1 MKLPE
6 STKSRKRQRSESG
19 DNPIQELDVQREN
32 KRRRTTNG
40 PLSVGSAI
48 GNAFTSVYEWMFG
61 RFSSPKSEAG
71 TDDSSSTTMSKRSE
85 LNEGND
91 DIRLVH
97 DTRRQDSKEVK
108 NVAEEDEEVQFVGE
122 VQSPQTQFD
131 PPGHSTIIAS
141 TLKRTQPLFITTQ
154 EKFHKDKSDRR
165 KPGYLISQI
174 KQRNITAR
182 SQFESSPGLWKS
194 KPFLDIPKPT
204 FKRSFKTSSSS
215 KTGTPKG
222 RANVSMEQK
231 MDFEKYK
238 AILRGEGPYLYT
250 VRSPTS
256 PQRTPIFARS
266 KGAYAPAAIERSYMK
281 NMDGSKSRLG
291 QMLDKFQLKKQQQA
305 EVVNLADESD
315 PIVSRPKC
323 YAEDRE
329 DKDIYEILDIVSPPR
344 SPNSKAKTPPSKNSL
359 FDELKTKEVYQ
370 DNFLEELQ
378 AKYDTRKKDREV
390 LIKEE
395 EVKAKYSREYAERL
409 TKSVEERMKKHLA
422 ITEIEIP
429 EAEVSGDEEE
439 EEESTELPEI
449 TPEMKKQISQSL
461 SSPPNVTLVEC
472 YSIPIARKDLDT
484 LRGLNWLNDEII
496 NFYLN
501 MIMARSK
508 ENDNWPNVHA
518 FNTFFLSNIRTKGY
532 ASVKRWTRKF
542 DLFSFDIILVPVH
555 LDVHWCLAVIN
566 LKEKSVKFY
575 DSMGSDKPEILKV
588 LLGYIEQE
596 HMDKKKAPF
605 DTSDFELENVKDI
618 PRQMNGSD
626 CGMFTLKYSEYLS
639 RNASITF
646 TQEDMPYYRQ
656 RMVYEI
662 VNNKIIHP

>member
-1 MKLPE
+1 M
-6 STKSRKRQRSESG
+6 G
-19 DNPIQELDVQREN
+19 NPIQELDVQREN

-71 TDDSSSTTMSKRSE
+71 TDDSSSTTMFKRSE
-85 LNEGND
+85 LDEGND

-344 SPNSKAKTPPSKNSL
+344 SPNSKAKTPPSKNS
-359 FDELKTKEVYQ
+359 
-370 DNFLEELQ
+370 
-378 AKYDTRKKDREV
+378 
-390 LIKEE
+390 
-395 EVKAKYSREYAERL
+395 REYAERL

-605 DTSDFELENVKDI
+605 DTSDFELESVKDI